1 MAVQGDDFVCLP
13 DDNGLNHIDTLLKSK
28 CTAKDVGTLG
38 FEDSDAKNL
47 RLWNSVFRG
56 ATEWH
61 PRHLRR
67 HVLLRPT
74 SRWKW
79 QSRAAPCLASLLL
92 GVVHVCR
99 CGRVCPP
106 TFEFTGRGRQLARG
120 QSEEEVCLLR
130 RRPSALHNARD
141 HDGQVTL
148 RMLFRVSCTTLNN
161 TAFVREIDVA
171 ESAWTIET
179 EVLEMQSCVSAR
191 GLSVLSIVGTTSCME
206 WCVEHMRVCE
216 WFTLMTKIMSGLA

>member
-1 MAVQGDDFVCLP
+1 MV
-13 DDNGLNHIDTLLKSK
+13 SK
-28 CTAKDVGTLG
+28 FWRTLG
-38 FEDSDAKNL
+38 CKTHLLHSSLVPVPQHARAD
-47 RLWNSVFRG
+47 LWRSCFP
-56 ATEWH
+56 E
-61 PRHLRR
+61 
-67 HVLLRPT
+67 
-74 SRWKW
+74 
-79 QSRAAPCLASLLL
+79 APAFTGHKIGSASLQE
-92 GVVHVCR
+92 
-99 CGRVCPP
+99 

-179 EVLEMQSCVSAR
+179 EVLEVQSCVSAR

-206 WCVEHMRVCE
+206 WCVEQMRVCE